1 MTIIWSITDRNG
13 AALPLTDKEVHLY
26 YTCERGRFEA
36 DIEIQDGNV
45 VIWHFFAK
53 DQRVLGDYKLT
64 LTILQSAGKRAI
76 RRDICTAFTLV
87 GRACEE
93 NYDDDEANINEGGEI
108 TLASELDIYRISPII
123 PTIGAN
129 ENWRVDGVDTGL
141 PSRGR
146 SAYEYA
152 VSQGYKGT
160 EEEFAEELKKATE
173 QPDWN
178 AQIGDAGHIKNRT
191 HYVYDYIFSGKLSE
205 GELRNGS
212 YVFNVLLHD
221 RVSLL
226 VKGYTSFD
234 KEQLL
239 ISLRPNEE
247 QFFFFES
254 GERFTITLQHNLELD
269 LYELV
274 ITPEDGL
281 LGSHN
286 ELDILIVD
294 TVEHI
299 AKLSEAYIPD
309 TILRKSDVDTA
320 LFIES
325 ENPVANRV
333 ITEKF
338 DDIEKSLEKKA
349 DSSTLAKVAK
359 SGSYNDLSNKPTI
372 PTKVS
377 QLTNDKNYAS
387 QSQVDDL
394 RTEILGD
401 LEADDAETIK
411 DINVEITE
419 LYRQIDTINDAGY
432 IKIGDVQTEIGK
444 LGGSAYDTQN
454 GLVDV
459 TVTTKG
465 GQVDSVD
472 VGVTGLD
479 TALAGKADLENGK
492 ILASQLPDYILGQ
505 VMFGGVITYGSN
517 TTSTIE
523 FSQSFIDKYNPT
535 GLDGSVGVLSSP
547 EASQYEG
554 VYFILQGT
562 AKSNAV
568 WNVSDVKTGDW
579 VISTG
584 ASWSKV
590 DNTDAV
596 SSVAGLYGA
605 ITATALAKK
614 LAETGDAN
622 ELALKSELNNKQ
634 DKLVSGTNIKTING
648 NSILGSGNI
657 VIEGGSGGS
666 TVQPDWNAMKGEA
679 GYIENN
685 PFILRHGYEGDE
697 VTKDILEQYKLN
709 LDEFEEYT
717 FVDNYGESFTGLR
730 KEIEGYGF
738 LNQILHNVH
747 VVGSGNFT
755 KGSFILSNFYYIS
768 FGDIGEITF
777 NEEDINDKRYI
788 TINWYNNFSAI
799 DELPNFDV
807 YIIPDW
813 DPFFMDTL
821 PSELLPD
828 TVVKTTRQYLSDSQ
842 KNQVKENL
850 GISFSTPDWN
860 AQEGQSGYIKNR
872 THYVTEISIG
882 TSEYT
887 RLEGIPKRHDPD
899 SEIYYAAKEIHVQ
912 YREDDYIGII
922 KIPANTPL
930 GYRAEATPFTVIGD
944 DNGEEF
950 TFSSYS
956 DGDIFFKVEDPN
968 SGTDFRVLL
977 YTPLG
982 ETYIPDSIL
991 NGGYLYSNG
1000 EKVDMRFTRSLLPV
1014 GTRIP
1019 ASANLHTI
1027 EFLKIGKY
1035 YCSLNADAKTIKN
1048 CPVNVAFSMEVFN
1061 PLGTNVDDE
1070 TTNDYTYRLRVLTQ
1084 YNTGQQYVQFC
1095 RTNGTAGSWIYDS
1108 WYVTP
1113 RAKFAL
1119 ASSKNDGSAA
1129 IGANNKGVYIDST
1142 GEIKA
1147 MSYTIAK
1154 NVPSNAVFTD
1164 TDTKVTAVG
1173 NHYAPAEDSTQQID
1187 APSGEVVTG
1196 IKRDAAGHVVG
1207 VVSAP
1212 QTGGGGTGE
1221 GSDNVYITDF
1231 TINDLQRLIADPD
1244 LSIQADMPRLRDA
1257 LAAHKVVLVP
1267 YDSNEGFRGCGIA
1280 TGYSE
1285 DLLYVTIIFD
1295 NGSIYIETEINGEE
1309 IHSREVEQRP
1319 YYESVRQ
1326 MVIGDLDYVAM
1337 ANGIGTT
1344 IGGMLYAFPD
1354 TITGEEDDV
1363 LLSRATVKTING
1375 QGLFV
1380 DENSNDITVAYP
1392 EEMATSTAMELQPNT
1407 VTSWGGS
1414 VSGTIQIAFA
1424 PSPQGHVSE
1433 YIARFTVGSDG
1444 LQLIVPDNVVWADGV
1459 LPAMTP
1465 GKTYEISFMDGYA
1478 TFLEF

>member
-1 MTIIWSITDRNG
+1 MEKIRIGN
-13 AALPLTDKEVHLY
+13 
-26 YTCERGRFEA
+26 
-36 DIEIQDGNV
+36 DIVVLWAIRAEQDGEKVPYDLTGRKLSLYVSNQIESWKV
-45 VIWHFFAK
+45 QDFETNGSALRWMFCGK
-53 DQRVLGDYKLT
+53 DQKHVGTYTLT
-64 LTILQSAGKRAI
+64 LIENEGEEEMHTV
-76 RRDICTAFTLV
+76 DMCNAFRLV
-87 GRACEE
+87 PRTCQNEEEE
-93 NYDDDEANINEGGEI
+93 NDVI
-108 TLASELDIYRISPII
+108 
-123 PTIGAN
+123 
-129 ENWRVDGVDTGL
+129 
-141 PSRGR
+141 
-146 SAYEYA
+146 
-152 VSQGYKGT
+152 
-160 EEEFAEELKKATE
+160 
-173 QPDWN
+173 
-178 AQIGDAGHIKNRT
+178 
-191 HYVYDYIFSGKLSE
+191 
-205 GELRNGS
+205 
-212 YVFNVLLHD
+212 
-221 RVSLL
+221 
-226 VKGYTSFD
+226 
-234 KEQLL
+234 
-239 ISLRPNEE
+239 
-247 QFFFFES
+247 
-254 GERFTITLQHNLELD
+254 
-269 LYELV
+269 ELV
-274 ITPEDGL
+274 TLEF
-281 LGSHN
+281 
-286 ELDILIVD
+286 
-294 TVEHI
+294 
-299 AKLSEAYIPD
+299 LSDFFVQEPLEKI
-309 TILRKSDVDTA
+309 DVDTE
-320 LFIES
+320 LSIES
-325 ENPVANRV
+325 ENPVENRV

-338 DDIEKSLEKKA
+338 DEIEKSLEKKA

-432 IKIGDVQTEIGK
+432 IKIGDVQAEIEK
-444 LGGSAYDTQN
+444 LGGRAYDTQN

-505 VMFGGVITYGSN
+505 VMFGGTIDSNGYIT
-517 TTSTIE
+517 
-523 FSQSFIDKYNPT
+523 FSESFISKYGEDIPNDIIELQI
-535 GLDGSVGVLSSP
+535 G
-547 EASQYEG
+547 YEG
-554 VYFILQGT
+554 VYFIVTG
-562 AKSNAV
+562 KIS
-568 WNVSDVKTGDW
+568 SGDGDYEIGDW
-579 VISTG
+579 MISTG
-584 ASWSKV
+584 RKWVKV

-596 SSVAGLYGA
+596 ASVAGLNGV
-605 ITATALAKK
+605 ITSSALAQK

-657 VIEGGSGGS
+657 VIEGGGGGS

-788 TINWYNNFSAI
+788 TINWYNNFLAI

-1084 YNTGQQYVQFC
+1084 YDTGQQYVQFC

-1129 IGANNKGVYIDST
+1129 IGANNKGIYIDST

-1221 GSDNVYITDF
+1221 GSDNVFITDF

-1244 LSIQADMPRLRDA
+1244 LSIQADIPRLRDA
-1257 LAAHKVVLVP
+1257 LAEHKVVLVP

-1285 DLLYVTIIFD
+1285 DLLYVNIIFD
-1295 NGSIYIETEINGEE
+1295 NGSIHVETNIDAEE
-1309 IHSREVEQRP
+1309 IHSREVYQRLD
-1319 YYESVRQ
+1319 YESVEQRA
-1326 MVIGDLDYVAM
+1326 IGDLDRVAV
-1337 ANGIGTT
+1337 ANGITT
-1344 IGGMLYAFPD
+1344 TMGYMTYAFPD

-1363 LLSRATVKTING
+1363 LLSRGTVKTING

-1380 DENSNDITVAYP
+1380 DEYSNDIITTYKHITT
-1392 EEMATSTAMELQPNT
+1392 TSSSVELLPNT
-1407 VTSWGGS
+1407 IIEWLRS
-1414 VSGTIQIAFA
+1414 IQFQELVLTFGQ
-1424 PSPQGHVSE
+1424 PPQGYAAE
-1433 YIARFTVGSDG
+1433 YIARFTVGADG
-1444 LQLIVPDNVVWADGV
+1444 VELIVPDGVVWADGV
-1459 LPAMTP
+1459 LPAMTK

>member
-1 MTIIWSITDRNG
+1 MEKIRIGN
-13 AALPLTDKEVHLY
+13 
-26 YTCERGRFEA
+26 
-36 DIEIQDGNV
+36 DIVVLWAIRAEQDGEKVPYDLTGRKLSLYVSNQIESWKV
-45 VIWHFFAK
+45 QDFEINGSALRWMFCGK
-53 DQRVLGDYKLT
+53 DQKHVGTYTLT
-64 LTILQSAGKRAI
+64 LVENEGEEEMHTV
-76 RRDICTAFTLV
+76 DMCNAFRLV
-87 GRACEE
+87 PRTCQNEEEE
-93 NYDDDEANINEGGEI
+93 NDVI
-108 TLASELDIYRISPII
+108 
-123 PTIGAN
+123 
-129 ENWRVDGVDTGL
+129 
-141 PSRGR
+141 
-146 SAYEYA
+146 
-152 VSQGYKGT
+152 
-160 EEEFAEELKKATE
+160 
-173 QPDWN
+173 
-178 AQIGDAGHIKNRT
+178 
-191 HYVYDYIFSGKLSE
+191 
-205 GELRNGS
+205 
-212 YVFNVLLHD
+212 
-221 RVSLL
+221 
-226 VKGYTSFD
+226 
-234 KEQLL
+234 
-239 ISLRPNEE
+239 
-247 QFFFFES
+247 
-254 GERFTITLQHNLELD
+254 
-269 LYELV
+269 ELV
-274 ITPEDGL
+274 TLEF
-281 LGSHN
+281 
-286 ELDILIVD
+286 
-294 TVEHI
+294 
-299 AKLSEAYIPD
+299 LSDFFVQEPLEKI
-309 TILRKSDVDTA
+309 DVDTE
-320 LFIES
+320 LSIES
-325 ENPVANRV
+325 ENPVENRV

-338 DDIEKSLEKKA
+338 DEIEKSLEKKA

-387 QSQVDDL
+387 QSKVDDL
-394 RTEILGD
+394 RSEILGD

-432 IKIGDVQTEIGK
+432 VNIGDVQTEIGK
-444 LGGSAYDTQN
+444 LGGSASDTQN

-459 TVTTKG
+459 TVTTTG
-465 GQVDSVD
+465 GQVKSVD

-479 TALAGKADLENGK
+479 TALAGKANLDESGK
-492 ILASQLPDYILGQ
+492 ILASELPDYILGQ
-505 VMFGGVITYGSN
+505 VMFGGIITKAYS
-517 TTSTIE
+517 STVSVQPTDNFKE
-523 FSQSFIDKYNPT
+523 KYNLT
-535 GLDGSVGVLSSP
+535 GSSVIINTYDYSK
-547 EASQYEG
+547 YEG
-554 VYFILQGT
+554 VYFIASGSLVNAT
-562 AKSNAV
+562 ALGVA
-568 WNVSDVKTGDW
+568 NVNVGDW

-584 ASWSKV
+584 SEWAKV

-596 SSVAGLYGA
+596 ASVAGLTGS
-605 ITATALAKK
+605 ITASALAKK
-614 LAETGDAN
+614 LAETDDAN

-648 NSILGSGNI
+648 NSILGSGDI
-657 VIEGGSGGS
+657 VIEGGGGGS

-679 GYIENN
+679 GYIENK

-717 FVDNYGESFTGLR
+717 FVGEYEEGFTGLR
-730 KEIEGYGF
+730 KEIDGYGF

-747 VVGSGNFT
+747 NVSAGYVDKGNFILENGSG
-755 KGSFILSNFYYIS
+755 GEIA
-768 FGDIGEITF
+768 FGDYGKVIF
-777 NEEDINDKRYI
+777 NEEDIDDKRYI
-788 TINWYNNFSAI
+788 TINWYNDYQAI

-828 TVVKTTRQYLSDSQ
+828 TVVKTTRQYLSDSA

-860 AQEGQSGYIKNR
+860 AQEGQDGYIKNR

-887 RLEGIPKRHDPD
+887 YLEGIPTRCDHD
-899 SEIYYAAKEIHVQ
+899 SGIYYAEKEIHVQ

-930 GYRAEATPFTVIGD
+930 GYEGDTTPVTVIGD

-950 TFSSYS
+950 TFSSHS
-956 DGDIFFKVEDPN
+956 GDGDIFFKVERPN
-968 SGTDFRVLL
+968 FGTDFRVLL
-977 YTPLG
+977 YTPLE

-1000 EKVDMRFTRSLLPV
+1000 EKIDMRFTRSLLPT

-1019 ASANLHTI
+1019 ASANLNTI

-1048 CPVNVAFSMEVFN
+1048 CPVNVEFSMEVFN

-1084 YNTGQQYVQFC
+1084 YDTGQQYVQFC
-1095 RTNGTAGSWIYDS
+1095 RTNGTARSWIYDS

-1212 QTGGGGTGE
+1212 QTGGGGGTGE

-1231 TINDLQRLIADPD
+1231 
-1244 LSIQADMPRLRDA
+1244 
-1257 LAAHKVVLVP
+1257 KVVDFEYLKEGEIESLQIDPVALSEAIIAKKTILVP
-1267 YDSNEGFRGCGIA
+1267 YDD
-1280 TGYSE
+1280 GYVGGYGLLLGEVE
-1285 DLLYVTIIFD
+1285 DTNIYFSIYSYIGQYIYAEAYDGVVFASPTIIR
-1295 NGSIYIETEINGEE
+1295 YLEIEPVQQTN
-1309 IHSREVEQRP
+1309 
-1319 YYESVRQ
+1319 
-1326 MVIGDLDYVAM
+1326 LDALKRVAV
-1337 ANGIGTT
+1337 ANAVQTDGL
-1344 IGGMLYAFPD
+1344 LYAFPD
-1354 TITGEEDDV
+1354 QATGEEDEV
-1363 LLSRATVKTING
+1363 LLSRGKVKSING
-1375 QGLFV
+1375 QNLLV

-1392 EEMATSTAMELQPNT
+1392 EKMATSTAMILQPNT

-1414 VSGTIQIAFA
+1414 VAGTIQIAFA

-1444 LQLIVPDNVVWADGV
+1444 TQLIVPDNVVWADGV
-1459 LPAMTP
+1459 LPAMTE

>member
-1 MTIIWSITDRNG
+1 MEKIRIGN
-13 AALPLTDKEVHLY
+13 
-26 YTCERGRFEA
+26 
-36 DIEIQDGNV
+36 DIVVLWAIRAEQDGEKVPYDLTGRKLSLYVSNQIESWKV
-45 VIWHFFAK
+45 QDFETNGSALRWMFCGK
-53 DQRVLGDYKLT
+53 DQKHVGTYTLT
-64 LTILQSAGKRAI
+64 LVENEGEEEMHTV
-76 RRDICTAFTLV
+76 DMCNAFRLV
-87 GRACEE
+87 PRTCQNEEEE
-93 NYDDDEANINEGGEI
+93 NDVI
-108 TLASELDIYRISPII
+108 
-123 PTIGAN
+123 
-129 ENWRVDGVDTGL
+129 
-141 PSRGR
+141 
-146 SAYEYA
+146 
-152 VSQGYKGT
+152 
-160 EEEFAEELKKATE
+160 
-173 QPDWN
+173 
-178 AQIGDAGHIKNRT
+178 
-191 HYVYDYIFSGKLSE
+191 
-205 GELRNGS
+205 
-212 YVFNVLLHD
+212 
-221 RVSLL
+221 
-226 VKGYTSFD
+226 
-234 KEQLL
+234 
-239 ISLRPNEE
+239 
-247 QFFFFES
+247 
-254 GERFTITLQHNLELD
+254 
-269 LYELV
+269 ELV
-274 ITPEDGL
+274 TLEF
-281 LGSHN
+281 
-286 ELDILIVD
+286 
-294 TVEHI
+294 
-299 AKLSEAYIPD
+299 LSDFFVQEPLEKI
-309 TILRKSDVDTA
+309 DVDTE
-320 LFIES
+320 LSIES
-325 ENPVANRV
+325 ENPVENRV

-338 DDIEKSLEKKA
+338 AEIEKSLEKKA

-432 IKIGDVQTEIGK
+432 IKIGDVQAEIEK

-505 VMFGGVITYGSN
+505 VMFGGTIDSNGYIT
-517 TTSTIE
+517 
-523 FSQSFIDKYNPT
+523 FSESFISKYGEDIPNDIIELQI
-535 GLDGSVGVLSSP
+535 G
-547 EASQYEG
+547 YEG
-554 VYFILQGT
+554 VYFIVTG
-562 AKSNAV
+562 KIS
-568 WNVSDVKTGDW
+568 SGDGDYEIGDW
-579 VISTG
+579 MISTG
-584 ASWSKV
+584 RKWVKV

-596 SSVAGLYGA
+596 ASVAGLNGV
-605 ITATALAKK
+605 ITSSALAQK

-657 VIEGGSGGS
+657 VIEGGGGGS
-666 TVQPDWNAMKGEA
+666 TVQPDWNALKGEA
-679 GYIENN
+679 EYIENK
-685 PFILRHGYEGDE
+685 PFDEIIYQEDFDHPELDTPITEDIINNHRMNFDEWEVIQGEYSETLRYNIGYLSLDGITIVHNVNSVDYQDSPIAGKYDVIRLSPGNTEYIPAGYDGNIQICYNSNDDDALYIDIT
-697 VTKDILEQYKLN
+697 VTEFGGELKNYLKD
-709 LDEFEEYT
+709 FT
-717 FVDNYGESFTGLR
+717 FVLFTNWESAYV
-730 KEIEGYGF
+730 KI
-738 LNQILHNVH
+738 IDD
-747 VVGSGNFT
+747 
-755 KGSFILSNFYYIS
+755 KYIS
-768 FGDIGEITF
+768 SNIARKSDIPT
-777 NEEDINDKRYI
+777 N
-788 TINWYNNFSAI
+788 
-799 DELPNFDV
+799 
-807 YIIPDW
+807 II
-813 DPFFMDTL
+813 
-821 PSELLPD
+821 
-828 TVVKTTRQYLSDSQ
+828 KTTAQKLSDTE

-850 GISFSTPDWN
+850 GISTPDWK
-860 AQEGQSGYIKNR
+860 AQEGQAGYIKNR

-887 RLEGIPKRHDPD
+887 YLEDIPKRFDYE
-899 SEIYYAAKEIHVQ
+899 SGIYYAAKEIQVQ

-930 GYRAEATPFTVIGD
+930 GYEGDATPFTVIGD
-944 DNGEEF
+944 NDGEEF
-950 TFSSYS
+950 TFSSHSY
-956 DGDIFFKVEDPN
+956 DGDIFFKVETPN
-968 SGTDFRVLL
+968 AGTDFKVLL
-977 YTPLG
+977 YTPLK
-982 ETYIPDSIL
+982 ENYIPDSIL

-1000 EKVDMRFTRSLLPV
+1000 EKVDMRFTRSLLPT

-1061 PLGTNVDDE
+1061 PLGINVDDE

-1084 YNTGQQYVQFC
+1084 YDTGQQYVQFC

-1129 IGANNKGVYIDST
+1129 IGANNKGIYIDST

-1221 GSDNVYITDF
+1221 GSDNVHITDF
-1231 TINDLQRLIADPD
+1231 TINDLMGLTEGPD
-1244 LSIQADMPRLRDA
+1244 LAIQADIPRLKDA
-1257 LAAHKVVLVP
+1257 LVEHKVILVP
-1267 YDSNEGFRGCGIA
+1267 YDSNDGLHGYGIA
-1280 TGYSE
+1280 VGYYE
-1285 DLLYVTIIFD
+1285 DLLYVTIILD
-1295 NGSIYIETEINGEE
+1295 NGSINVETDIDGEE
-1309 IHSREVEQRP
+1309 IHSRQVSWRP
-1319 YYESVRQ
+1319 YYESVQ
-1326 MVIGDLDYVAM
+1326 QTSYTALKNIAI
-1337 ANGIGTT
+1337 ANAVQTDGLT
-1344 IGGMLYAFPD
+1344 YAFPD
-1354 TITGEEDDV
+1354 QATGEEDDV

-1380 DENSNDITVAYP
+1380 DENSNDIITTY
-1392 EEMATSTAMELQPNT
+1392 ERITTSSSSVELLPNT
-1407 VTSWGGS
+1407 IIEWPVPIRFQELVLTFGG
-1414 VSGTIQIAFA
+1414 Q
-1424 PSPQGHVSE
+1424 PPQGNAAE
-1433 YIARFTVGSDG
+1433 YIAKFTVGIDG
-1444 LQLIVPDNVVWADGV
+1444 VQLIVPDGIRWADGV
-1459 LPAMTP
+1459 YPAMTD